1 MHCINTVIENRQQT
15 TKITRRVWA
24 SKTKN
29 SCAAADFLNALQ
41 YHMQSLPT
49 SVDVENMWKEW
60 KCRFHAALDETA
72 PRVTTTR
79 SYKRRRC
86 PWMTQE
92 LLHLIHKQKSLHR
105 RIVKSTSRDAE
116 LIARHRALRNKTNN
130 LYRQLRNSHFKN
142 KLLLYRTSPRPLWS
156 TIKYITNQQHSP
168 LQIAASLADLSHH
181 FESLLRQPGP
191 YVTLPYGP
199 DNLSSLHNFLP
210 VTPSEV
216 ECLLAQLDPMKSSGP
231 DLISPFE
238 LTVACRHISAQLA
251 TLFNESLATGTL
263 PTEFKSGIISPI
275 LKPGKRDNSTP
286 NSYRGISLTC
296 VLSKVLEKIAHQQLE
311 SYFKTQGAYHEDQ
324 YGFRKGRS
332 CADLL
337 LGTIDD
343 WMIAK
348 DRKLST
354 AIVFIDLSKA
364 FDNVQHDKLL
374 LKLQKLGVG
383 GMVLKWF
390 HSYLCNRTQKV
401 AVGNDSSPSFYCTK
415 GVPQGSVLSP
425 LLFNIYVSDLHD
437 LAKQNNSTLRSF
449 ADDMTLY
456 HSDISPV
463 QASKSVSA
471 AVSTL
476 NNELMELGLPINI
489 EKSAALYIHPSAPIR
504 KVTPSTS
511 TPTILLN
518 GTPIKIVTEMR
529 VLGVIVDNKLSW
541 SPHVESVIS
550 KVCRKIG
557 ILQRNKHQ
565 LTHFARRLFYLAIIQ
580 PDLEYA
586 AVSTVPF
593 MSASLRG
600 RLCSVWRR
608 AVRCIAG
615 ADWQADVAPILK
627 NHRLTHIEHRWALQ
641 IALVTRRCIQRSA
654 PLTLCKKLTLTDHS
668 HRTRGSGNSLRPFR
682 PSSRPGTLSFSNR
695 APLLWNNLPPS
706 IQQAPSTPSFKSNYL
721 KYLLCSPN
729 SAQHLELALG
739 NPLC

>member
-1 MHCINTVIENRQQT
+1 MRCSRLFERSAISHATVT
-15 TKITRRVWA
+15 YKA
-24 SKTKN
+24 
-29 SCAAADFLNALQ
+29 
-41 YHMQSLPT
+41 T

-60 KCRFHAALDETA
+60 KCRFHAALDEAA

-92 LLHLIHKQKSLHR
+92 RLHLIRKQKSLHR
-105 RIVKSTSRDAE
+105 RRVKSTSWDAE
-116 LIARHRALRNKTNN
+116 LIARHRAFRNKTNN
-130 LYRQLRNSHFKN
+130 LYRK
-142 KLLLYRTSPRPLWS
+142 KLPLQKQIIALPNVTPS
-156 TIKYITNQQHSP
+156 IVVSIKYITNQQHSP
-168 LQIAASLADLSHH
+168 LQITALLADLSHH

-199 DNLSSLHNFLP
+199 DNLSSLHNFRP

-216 ECLLAQLDPMKSSGP
+216 ECLLSQLDPMKSSGL
-231 DLISPFE
+231 DLISLFE
-238 LTVACRHISAQLA
+238 LTVACRHISTQLA
-251 TLFNESLATGTL
+251 TLFNESLATDTL
-263 PTEFKSGIISPI
+263 PTKFKSGIISPI

-296 VLSKVLEKIAHQQLE
+296 VLSKVLKKIAQQLE
-311 SYFKTQGAYHEDQ
+311 SYFKKQGAYHEDQ

-415 GVPQGSVLSP
+415 GVPQGSVFSP

-449 ADDMTLY
+449 ADDLTLY
-456 HSDISPV
+456 HSDTSPV

-476 NNELMELGLPINI
+476 NNELMEQGLF
-489 EKSAALYIHPSAPIR
+489 
-504 KVTPSTS
+504 
-511 TPTILLN
+511 LL
-518 GTPIKIVTEMR
+518 
-529 VLGVIVDNKLSW
+529 
-541 SPHVESVIS
+541 
-550 KVCRKIG
+550 
-557 ILQRNKHQ
+557 
-565 LTHFARRLFYLAIIQ
+565 LFYSFHPIAEIKMENANIK
-580 PDLEYA
+580 DE
-586 AVSTVPF
+586 F
-593 MSASLRG
+593 
-600 RLCSVWRR
+600 RR
-608 AVRCIAG
+608 A
-615 ADWQADVAPILK
+615 
-627 NHRLTHIEHRWALQ
+627 T
-641 IALVTRRCIQRSA
+641 TRI
-654 PLTLCKKLTLTDHS
+654 
-668 HRTRGSGNSLRPFR
+668 N
-682 PSSRPGTLSFSNR
+682 
-695 APLLWNNLPPS
+695 
-706 IQQAPSTPSFKSNYL
+706 
-721 KYLLCSPN
+721 
-729 SAQHLELALG
+729 
-739 NPLC
+739 

>member
-1 MHCINTVIENRQQT
+1 M
-15 TKITRRVWA
+15 
-24 SKTKN
+24 
-29 SCAAADFLNALQ
+29 
-41 YHMQSLPT
+41 
-49 SVDVENMWKEW
+49 
-60 KCRFHAALDETA
+60 
-72 PRVTTTR
+72 
-79 SYKRRRC
+79 
-86 PWMTQE
+86 
-92 LLHLIHKQKSLHR
+92 
-105 RIVKSTSRDAE
+105 
-116 LIARHRALRNKTNN
+116 
-130 LYRQLRNSHFKN
+130 
-142 KLLLYRTSPRPLWS
+142 
-156 TIKYITNQQHSP
+156 
-168 LQIAASLADLSHH
+168 
-181 FESLLRQPGP
+181 
-191 YVTLPYGP
+191 
-199 DNLSSLHNFLP
+199 
-210 VTPSEV
+210 
-216 ECLLAQLDPMKSSGP
+216 
-231 DLISPFE
+231 
-238 LTVACRHISAQLA
+238 
-251 TLFNESLATGTL
+251 
-263 PTEFKSGIISPI
+263 
-275 LKPGKRDNSTP
+275 
-286 NSYRGISLTC
+286 
-296 VLSKVLEKIAHQQLE
+296 LSKVLEKIAHQQLE

-586 AVSTVPF
+586 AVSTVPC
-593 MSASLRG
+593 ARYAALLERTG
-600 RLCSVWRR
+600 RPML
-608 AVRCIAG
+608 
-615 ADWQADVAPILK
+615 
-627 NHRLTHIEHRWALQ
+627 
-641 IALVTRRCIQRSA
+641 
-654 PLTLCKKLTLTDHS
+654 PL
-668 HRTRGSGNSLRPFR
+668 
-682 PSSRPGTLSFSNR
+682 
-695 APLLWNNLPPS
+695 
-706 IQQAPSTPSFKSNYL
+706 Y
-721 KYLLCSPN
+721 
-729 SAQHLELALG
+729 
-739 NPLC
+739 

>member
-1 MHCINTVIENRQQT
+1 M
-15 TKITRRVWA
+15 
-24 SKTKN
+24 
-29 SCAAADFLNALQ
+29 
-41 YHMQSLPT
+41 
-49 SVDVENMWKEW
+49 
-60 KCRFHAALDETA
+60 
-72 PRVTTTR
+72 
-79 SYKRRRC
+79 
-86 PWMTQE
+86 
-92 LLHLIHKQKSLHR
+92 
-105 RIVKSTSRDAE
+105 
-116 LIARHRALRNKTNN
+116 
-130 LYRQLRNSHFKN
+130 
-142 KLLLYRTSPRPLWS
+142 
-156 TIKYITNQQHSP
+156 
-168 LQIAASLADLSHH
+168 
-181 FESLLRQPGP
+181 
-191 YVTLPYGP
+191 
-199 DNLSSLHNFLP
+199 
-210 VTPSEV
+210 
-216 ECLLAQLDPMKSSGP
+216 
-231 DLISPFE
+231 
-238 LTVACRHISAQLA
+238 
-251 TLFNESLATGTL
+251 
-263 PTEFKSGIISPI
+263 
-275 LKPGKRDNSTP
+275 
-286 NSYRGISLTC
+286 
-296 VLSKVLEKIAHQQLE
+296 
-311 SYFKTQGAYHEDQ
+311 
-324 YGFRKGRS
+324 
-332 CADLL
+332 

-401 AVGNDSSPSFYCTK
+401 AVGNDSSPSFHCTK

-504 KVTPSTS
+504 KVTSSMS
-511 TPTILLN
+511 TPTVLLN

-550 KVCRKIG
+550 KVCWKIG

-565 LTHFARRLFYLAIIQ
+565 LTHVARRLFYLAIIQ

-615 ADWQADVAPILK
+615 ADWQADVAPLLK
-627 NHRLTHIEHRWALQ
+627 NHRLTSVRNYRSPTRQWRLTFRVGDHQLATWSPKKKKNKKKMKNRAVANLSQRRRADRERAFFLPFFRFRGFGLIENETR
-641 IALVTRRCIQRSA
+641 IAKLPRVTRR
-654 PLTLCKKLTLTDHS
+654 P
-668 HRTRGSGNSLRPFR
+668 TRGA
-682 PSSRPGTLSFSNR
+682 TE
-695 APLLWNNLPPS
+695 
-706 IQQAPSTPSFKSNYL
+706 Q
-721 KYLLCSPN
+721 
-729 SAQHLELALG
+729 
-739 NPLC
+739 